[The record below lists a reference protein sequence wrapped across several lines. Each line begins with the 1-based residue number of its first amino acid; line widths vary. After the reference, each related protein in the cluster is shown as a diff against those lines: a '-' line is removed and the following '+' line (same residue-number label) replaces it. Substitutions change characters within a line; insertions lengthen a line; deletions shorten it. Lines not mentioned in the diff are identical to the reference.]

1 MWYVLLHYVD
11 WLRYVLIYVKLFL
24 FGCKL
29 CNIVLLC
36 CIAFNCIV
44 LYFIVL
50 SGLIL
55 HYTTVLHFIVLYY
68 PIPCFSL
75 GVLSNLF
82 WNLFI
87 FVIVDY
93 RVLVVLYFIVLYCAL
108 LYSSIFFYCC
118 VLSVIVFVLYKVLL
132 R

>member
-36 CIAFNCIV
+36 CIAFYCIV
-44 LYFIVL
+44 LYCLVL
-50 SGLIL
+50 YCIILL
-55 HYTTVLHFIVLYY
+55 HYTLSCCIILFPVFLW
-68 PIPCFSL
+68 
-75 GVLSNLF
+75 GVLSILF